1 MFLHKPNGINKISI
15 YAINVFFRCTFKL
28 IGLYISEVLWL
39 FFFEN
44 VVDTRQLECNIGFH
58 LSRRVWCYCWRMWSC
73 WNQINQSF
81 CRFSISVL
89 GMSNKFSIEVSTKN
103 VVDVV
108 ESLICFVELEIWN
121 MIISFHGIVS
131 H

>member
-1 MFLHKPNGINKISI
+1 MVLL
-15 YAINVFFRCTFKL
+15 VEDVKL
-28 IGLYISEVLWL
+28 
-39 FFFEN
+39 
-44 VVDTRQLECNIGFH
+44 LE
-58 LSRRVWCYCWRMWSC
+58 SDESM
-73 WNQINQSF
+73 F

>member
-1 MFLHKPNGINKISI
+1 MVLLLED
-15 YAINVFFRCTFKL
+15 VKL
-28 IGLYISEVLWL
+28 
-39 FFFEN
+39 
-44 VVDTRQLECNIGFH
+44 LE
-58 LSRRVWCYCWRMWSC
+58 SDKSM
-73 WNQINQSF
+73 F